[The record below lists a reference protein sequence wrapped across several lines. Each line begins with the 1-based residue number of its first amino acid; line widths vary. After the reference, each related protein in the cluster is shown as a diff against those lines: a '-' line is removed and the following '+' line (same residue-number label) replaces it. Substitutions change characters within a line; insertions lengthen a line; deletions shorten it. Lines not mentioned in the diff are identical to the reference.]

1 MVPAHKIFASQWSL
15 VYRLS
20 WDMFADGWVHRPY
33 VTDAGMFVGQET
45 QLREDVPSQLTGMG
59 HQSLLLHH
67 PQNCLCYRQR
77 HQVTLVLHGI
87 QEKLVYTVKR
97 PVKMGIYSALV

>member
-1 MVPAHKIFASQWSL
+1 
-15 VYRLS
+15 
-20 WDMFADGWVHRPY
+20 MFADGWVHRPY
-33 VTDAGMFVGQET
+33 VTDAGMFVGHET

-87 QEKLVYTVKR
+87 QEKLVQWIGLVYLEKLVYTVKR
-97 PVKMGIYSALV
+97 PVKMVIYSALV